1 MGWTACRDLRTVL
14 AGLGTVLAVEAL
26 CAATALELRGLAPGR
41 GSAAA
46 LAAVRERVPA
56 MPVDRFMAP
65 DVEAATELVASGA
78 LADAAAT
85 AAGSLA

>member
-1 MGWTACRDLRTVL
+1 MGWTACRDLRAVL
-14 AGLGTVLAVEAL
+14 AGVGTVLAVEAM

-46 LAAVRERVPA
+46 LAGLRERVPA

-65 DVEAATELVASGA
+65 DVEVATELVASGA
-78 LADAAAT
+78 LVEAAAG
-85 AAGSLA
+85 AVGPLD

>member
-14 AGLGTVLAVEAL
+14 AGLGTVLAVELL
-26 CAATALELRGLAPGR
+26 CAATALELRELAPGR

-46 LAAVRERVPA
+46 LAAVRELVPA

-78 LADAAAT
+78 LVAAVEEAV
-85 AAGSLA
+85 GPLG